1 MGIIK
6 QKQLVQTMAL
16 SLMFPEFAC
25 SSRPFAIHTPA
36 FSRSAI
42 RLAENDDG
50 YSLSARVPGVAAAG
64 VKVTV
69 TDDAHLHIV
78 AKSDDET
85 VLLTRTMALP
95 SDADPSTLSASCV
108 DGVLEVQIHKLPVP
122 EPAQIAVAATS
133 PLPLE
138 DPESAYEFRRALP
151 GIPASE
157 VKVAVEEGSI
167 VSIEAK
173 SAEYGSYSYR
183 FTLPEHVDTA
193 AISAHAAN
201 GVLHIRMPRQPRAEP
216 VTVAV
221 TSTAPMEDEADEEA
235 HVSLATLRV
244 PGYSANDIK
253 LVAHEGRLALELSH
267 KDGKSAEYWLLLP
280 EELEDPSNLIA
291 VCQDG
296 ILHIKYPKGALQQPV
311 ERSVEV
317 SATRAENN
325 LARDVD
331 MQQ

>member
-16 SLMFPEFAC
+16 SLMVPEFAC

-69 TDDAHLHIV
+69 TDDAH
-78 AKSDDET
+78 
-85 VLLTRTMALP
+85 
-95 SDADPSTLSASCV
+95 PSTLSASCV

-183 FTLPEHVDTA
+183 FTLP
-193 AISAHAAN
+193 
-201 GVLHIRMPRQPRAEP
+201 
-216 VTVAV
+216 
-221 TSTAPMEDEADEEA
+221 
-235 HVSLATLRV
+235 
-244 PGYSANDIK
+244 
-253 LVAHEGRLALELSH
+253 
-267 KDGKSAEYWLLLP
+267 
-280 EELEDPSNLIA
+280 
-291 VCQDG
+291 
-296 ILHIKYPKGALQQPV
+296 
-311 ERSVEV
+311 
-317 SATRAENN
+317 
-325 LARDVD
+325 
-331 MQQ
+331 

>member
-1 MGIIK
+1 MG
-6 QKQLVQTMAL
+6 
-16 SLMFPEFAC
+16 
-25 SSRPFAIHTPA
+25 
-36 FSRSAI
+36 
-42 RLAENDDG
+42 
-50 YSLSARVPGVAAAG
+50 
-64 VKVTV
+64 
-69 TDDAHLHIV
+69 
-78 AKSDDET
+78 
-85 VLLTRTMALP
+85 
-95 SDADPSTLSASCV
+95 CV
-108 DGVLEVQIHKLPVP
+108 DGVLEVQLNKLIVP
-122 EPAQIAVAATS
+122 PAQIAVDADS

-151 GIPASE
+151 GIPASD
-157 VKVAVEEGSI
+157 VSVSLEEGSTVNI
-167 VSIEAK
+167 KAK
-173 SAEYGSYSYR
+173 SKDYGSYSYR

-193 AISAHAAN
+193 AISAHCAN
-201 GVLHIRMPRQPRAEP
+201 GVLTIRMPRQPLPEP
-216 VTVAV
+216 IAIAVSTV
-221 TSTAPMEDEADEEA
+221 SPMEGEADGEA

-253 LVAHEGRLALELSH
+253 LVAHEGRLSLEPSH

>member
-16 SLMFPEFAC
+16 SLMVPEFAC

-133 PLPLE
+133 PLPPDNGLVE
-138 DPESAYEFRRALP
+138 VVVHDLGLHLDQLALP
-151 GIPASE
+151 
-157 VKVAVEEGSI
+157 
-167 VSIEAK
+167 
-173 SAEYGSYSYR
+173 
-183 FTLPEHVDTA
+183 
-193 AISAHAAN
+193 
-201 GVLHIRMPRQPRAEP
+201 M
-216 VTVAV
+216 
-221 TSTAPMEDEADEEA
+221 
-235 HVSLATLRV
+235 
-244 PGYSANDIK
+244 
-253 LVAHEGRLALELSH
+253 
-267 KDGKSAEYWLLLP
+267 
-280 EELEDPSNLIA
+280 
-291 VCQDG
+291 
-296 ILHIKYPKGALQQPV
+296 
-311 ERSVEV
+311 
-317 SATRAENN
+317 
-325 LARDVD
+325 
-331 MQQ
+331 